1 MTRYLKGFFI
11 IKILVVTV
19 DIPVGGVVILLD
31 FPLLMVSMLL
41 LSGLKDTFD
50 FYSHSASLLRSS
62 FRLCIIGV

>member
-41 LSGLKDTFD
+41 LSGLKGFEL
-50 FYSHSASLLRSS
+50 S
-62 FRLCIIGV
+62 